1 MSMRDAFSGLFP
13 ANVTQGVSGVSGV
26 AKTGIIRKS
35 NTPPDPSPCNTSI
48 TPNAA
53 GVSSVLAATP
63 FALPHHGMG
72 VSNNTKQIQSIVTTK
87 TPETPETPETP
98 HDDLPDTDFL
108 DMFHERAAIVEY
120 DGKFPR
126 HMADAIAY
134 WDTFLQF
141 VTNRH
146 PTIRAEFD
154 AILNAHPFH

>member
-1 MSMRDAFSGLFP
+1 MHDFFVGLKP
-13 ANVTQGVSGVSGV
+13 ALPLGSVSGVSGV

-48 TPNAA
+48 PPNAA
-53 GVSSVLAATP
+53 GVSSALAATP

-72 VSNNTKQIQSIVTTK
+72 VSNNTKQIQSIVTIK
-87 TPETPETPETP
+87 TPETLETP
-98 HDDLPDTDFL
+98 HDDLPNTDFL

-126 HMADAIAY
+126 HMADTIAY

-141 VTNRH
+141 VTNHH

-154 AILNAHPFH
+154 AILNAQPFH

>member
-1 MSMRDAFSGLFP
+1 MSMHDFFVGLKP
-13 ANVTQGVSGVSGV
+13 ALPLGSVSGVSGVSGV

-48 TPNAA
+48 APNAA
-53 GVSSVLAATP
+53 GVSSALAATP

-72 VSNNTKQIQSIVTTK
+72 VSNNTKQIQSIVTIK
-87 TPETPETPETP
+87 TPETLETP
-98 HDDLPDTDFL
+98 HDDLPNTDFL

-126 HMADAIAY
+126 HMADTIAY

-141 VTNRH
+141 VTNHH

-154 AILNAHPFH
+154 AILNAQPFH

>member
-26 AKTGIIRKS
+26 AKTEIIRKS
-35 NTPPDPSPCNTSI
+35 NVLPDPSPCNTSI

-53 GVSSVLAATP
+53 GVSSALAATP
-63 FALPHHGMG
+63 FALWHHGMG
-72 VSNNTKQIQSIVTTK
+72 VSDNTKQIQGIVTAK
-87 TPETPETPETP
+87 TPETP
-98 HDDLPDTDFL
+98 HDCLPDTDFL

-154 AILNAHPFH
+154 LILNTHPFH